1 MKGLPHTTEISK
13 QLPKAAIYRKF
24 DVAPAQQAHFDA
36 DVSKMMFANII
47 SANTLPAIKEGK
59 TVQGIFVLDI
69 QLKRRDYDPK
79 NITMLSRLIPQ
90 KMVFV
95 LQYGGCAQLAIYH
108 DKLHC
113 GEWMNADE
121 IGLPLEGL
129 TLDEVWDNIVKSI
142 GNITIDGKRTLSEQ
156 IAEDDRQRKIICQIE
171 SLERKARAERQ
182 PRRKIELFNM
192 IQNLKTQI

>member
-13 QLPKAAIYRKF
+13 QLPKAAVYRKF
-24 DVAPAQQAHFDA
+24 DVTPAQQTHFDA

-47 SANTLPAIKEGK
+47 SSNTLPAIKEGK

-69 QLKRRDYDPK
+69 QLKKRDYDPK

-95 LQYGGCAQLAIYH
+95 LQYGGYAQLAIYH

-113 GEWMNADE
+113 GGWMNTDE
-121 IGLPLEGL
+121 ICMTIEGL
-129 TLDEVWDNIVKSI
+129 TLDDVWDNIVKSI
-142 GNITIDGKRTLSEQ
+142 GNITIEGERTLSEQ
-156 IAEDDRQRKIICQIE
+156 IAENERQRKILCQVE
-171 SLERKARAERQ
+171 ALERKARAERQ
-182 PRRKIELFNM
+182 SRRKIELFNM